1 MRSLGIVIRAV
12 VVIIA
17 IAFASSC
24 VNKEAKRI
32 MDTADAV
39 MWTKPDSALA
49 ALESIDT
56 LSLKTE
62 VQRARYS
69 LLYTMAL
76 SRNWIDTTDL
86 RVIQPAAKYYER
98 HGSKDDKMRM
108 YYYLGTVHFNA
119 GNLESAIEN
128 YVRAKEYSSDSDNM
142 MFKGLISSAISDV
155 YARNHNFYESI
166 TFSKAACDYFAQ
178 AGDSFRLWNTTAC
191 LANYYLNIEDW
202 HEADSLN
209 SIFFSQPIRDTSIYS
224 RQLFN
229 VAWGNYLRP
238 DSNPCSSIDLFVK
251 AISEYD
257 GRPSF
262 RDYCV
267 YASASEA
274 IGDHKTADDII
285 RQLEMAGM
293 DSTVLSIWK
302 YRIFKHRGDYKAA
315 LSFFEQSVR
324 ESDNEIRKT
333 VSQSVALAQ
342 SDYYENKSLLLDRER
357 HDQSLLKWILSLVCL
372 LSLTLSVMVYL
383 NRKMVWKRQVEE
395 MSSINDE
402 ISQRLSESLMYNEAN
417 QRSVESLTLA
427 NEQAEKRIQVLSEKL
442 TAVGREQMMVSLRS
456 KYVQIHKRQYG
467 QLNDLCHQYFD
478 PGQSSRWAKDKI
490 YAEVKRILSIL
501 EAPNQKALESMLDE
515 NLDGIMARFRA
526 AMPDVNEKDI
536 RLFSLLILGFDTK
549 TISRIAGYSVNSIYT
564 KRYNLKEKIMVSD
577 SEDKELFLE
586 LISS

>member
-1 MRSLGIVIRAV
+1 MTNKSAVIYYMRSLRIAIQIA

-17 IAFASSC
+17 TAFASSC
-24 VNKEAKRI
+24 VSKEARRI

-39 MWTKPDSALA
+39 MWTRPDSALA
-49 ALESIDT
+49 ALKSIDT
-56 LSLKTE
+56 LDIKCKS
-62 VQRARYS
+62 QHAR
-69 LLYTMAL
+69 
-76 SRNWIDTTDL
+76 
-86 RVIQPAAKYYER
+86 YYER

-108 YYYLGTVHFNA
+108 YYYLSTVHFHA
-119 GNLESAIEN
+119 GDLESAIEN

-142 MFKGLISSAISDV
+142 TFRGLVSSAISDV
-155 YARNHNFYESI
+155 YARNHNYYESI
-166 TFSKAACDYFAQ
+166 AFSKAACDYFAQ
-178 AGDSFRLWNTTAC
+178 ANDSIRLWNTTAC
-191 LANYYLNIEDW
+191 LANYYLNLEDW

-238 DSNPCSSIDLFVK
+238 DSNPQSAIDLLK
-251 AISEYD
+251 AISEY
-257 GRPSF
+257 GGKPSF

-267 YASASEA
+267 YAGASEA
-274 IGDHKTADDII
+274 IGDHKTADNII
-285 RQLEMAGM
+285 RQLETVGM
-293 DSTVLSIWK
+293 DSTVLAIWK
-302 YRIFKHRGDYKAA
+302 YRILKHRGNYKAA
-315 LSFFEQSVR
+315 LSFFERSVK

-357 HDQSLLKWILSLVCL
+357 QDQSLLKWILSLVFL
-372 LSLTLSVMVYL
+372 LSLALSVMVYL

-402 ISQRLSESLMYNEAN
+402 ISRRLSESLMYNEEN

-456 KYVQIHKRQYG
+456 KYVELHKRQYG

-501 EAPNQKALESMLDE
+501 EEPNQKALESMLDE

-526 AMPDVNEKDI
+526 AVPDVSEKEI
-536 RLFSLLILGFDTK
+536 RLFSL
-549 TISRIAGYSVNSIYT
+549 
-564 KRYNLKEKIMVSD
+564 
-577 SEDKELFLE
+577 
-586 LISS
+586 